1 MSNETILIGDIL
13 GAILQPIYFSLFMF
27 YTKEIKNK
35 RLLFITIMILETLI
49 LRCGLKIYE
58 GINFELLYSISMYV
72 VMKLL
77 YENKTRITDLIIFI
91 ISVIFQGIVSVLC
104 VLIIGTDIFSIIISS
119 VLLIIVTYFLKHKL
133 PAINNFFNK
142 FWNRH
147 TNKKVLKSVTIR
159 GLSSVI
165 TIVTFLLMYFWLI
178 YMIKIR

>member
-35 RLLFITIMILETLI
+35 RLLFIAIMILETLI
-49 LRCGLKIYE
+49 LRCGLKIYD

-91 ISVIFQGIVSVLC
+91 ISVIFQGIISVLC
-104 VLIIGTDIFSIIISS
+104 VLIIGANIFSIIISS
-119 VLLIIVTYFLKHKL
+119 VLLIIVTYFLRHKL
-133 PAINNFFNK
+133 PAINKFFNK